1 MIKRVSLCLFFAF
14 VLSTA
19 AHAQATPAADLTLGF
34 SSMWVG
40 KGYTFFL
47 NGGGGSAAL
56 YANQW
61 FGFVGDFGLHHAD
74 PGVSLTT
81 ETYMLGPRFSYRRR
95 SRFVPF
101 GQVLVGGLHASAV
114 TTGFT
119 DAANAFAFGAGGGVD
134 FGPGRGG
141 RIVLRPQL
149 EYLGFRARSET
160 TGVIRTSISVV
171 FRIGRRS

>member
-1 MIKRVSLCLFFAF
+1 MKTVWLC
-14 VLSTA
+14 VLVALAISTA
-19 AHAQATPAADLTLGF
+19 THAQSASAADVTLGF
-34 SSMWVG
+34 SSVWVG

-61 FGFVGDFGLHHAD
+61 IGFVGDFGVHHAD

-81 ETYMLGPRFSYRRR
+81 ETYMFGPRFSYRRR
-95 SRFVPF
+95 TRFVPF

-119 DAANAFAFGAGGGVD
+119 AAANAFAFGAGGGADVSPD
-134 FGPGRGG
+134 RGG
-141 RIVLRPQL
+141 RFALHPQL
-149 EYLGFRARSET
+149 EYLGFRARGET
-160 TGVIRTSISVV
+160 TGVIRISIGVV
-171 FRIGRRS
+171 FRFGGKL